1 MSIPSSCSHESEVK
15 WLLNGSTSLSVT
27 TVFHSRIWYI
37 SLGQSSI
44 DRLYNFQQLYR
55 VGFWPNLTHHR
66 GDTWMCITGTLNAIY
81 EYLLYNLSGVYS
93 MHRTHP
99 SSSCPICHNPFNKR
113 GVFTQMHNLVSTMV
127 NQMILI
133 NIHTSPYPIY
143 PDLHQTNWGRN
154 HIGLRLKHVYFYQGP
169 NGCSVCF
176 SLPITIYYVQQ
187 TWKLNGSFI

>member
-1 MSIPSSCSHESEVK
+1 MLFGDGSKPWYLVNPKIADEWMFIKCIYRYWPIP
-15 WLLNGSTSLSVT
+15 
-27 TVFHSRIWYI
+27 
-37 SLGQSSI
+37 
-44 DRLYNFQQLYR
+44 
-55 VGFWPNLTHHR
+55 
-66 GDTWMCITGTLNAIY
+66 IY

-133 NIHTSPYPIY
+133 NIHTSPYLIY

-154 HIGLRLKHVYFYQGP
+154 HIGLRLKHIYFYQGP

-176 SLPITIYYVQQ
+176 SLPTTIYYVQQ
-187 TWKLNGSFI
+187 TWKLNGSFIYNYFWISSNLLNPFKSYK